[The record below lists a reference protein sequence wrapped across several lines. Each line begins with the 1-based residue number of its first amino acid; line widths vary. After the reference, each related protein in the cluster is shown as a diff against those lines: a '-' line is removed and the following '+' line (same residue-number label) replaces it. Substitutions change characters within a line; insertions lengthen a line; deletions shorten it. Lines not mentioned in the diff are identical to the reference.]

1 VEVKTTSAFN
11 EKFEKTGYQLHF
23 SSDEVSKFVSSA
35 PVLTSKQQSSVNK
48 AIQQNK
54 KPPSNALASTKCSK
68 KYPYYLDKDV
78 LNKAITDKLISL
90 KDLPCPLKITGNIF
104 SELLTTIFAST

>member
-1 VEVKTTSAFN
+1 LSKGFN
-11 EKFEKTGYQLHF
+11 ERFEKTEIQLHF

-54 KPPSNALASTKCSK
+54 KPPSNALVSAKYSR
-68 KYPYYLDKDV
+68 KYPYYLVRDI
-78 LNKAITDKLISL
+78 LNKAITEKLVSFSAL
-90 KDLPCPLKITGNIF
+90 LCPLKIAGNI
-104 SELLTTIFAST
+104 SNKL